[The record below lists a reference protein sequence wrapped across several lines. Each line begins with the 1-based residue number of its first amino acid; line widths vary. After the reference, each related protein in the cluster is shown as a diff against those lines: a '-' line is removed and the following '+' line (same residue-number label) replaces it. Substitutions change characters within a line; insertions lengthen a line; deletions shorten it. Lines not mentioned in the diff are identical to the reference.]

1 MEYISRLPNVDKTC
15 FKNVS
20 QSIETLVHEDIHDL
34 SFVFMQ
40 EGYIVLSITDL
51 LILFQVEEKMRVD
64 HERKSI
70 KMKHMDVRGSE
81 SHKVEAARTL
91 VRSLSTKIK
100 VAIQVV
106 DKISMRIN
114 RLRDEELW
122 PQLHDFIQGYL
133 YSKMPYL
140 HTWWISLSYLITDLC
155 LLLSYYSIW

>member
-1 MEYISRLPNVDKTC
+1 MIFLCVHARGLYC
-15 FKNVS
+15 
-20 QSIETLVHEDIHDL
+20 SINN
-34 SFVFMQ
+34 
-40 EGYIVLSITDL
+40 VLSIADL

-64 HERKSI
+64 HERKSK

-133 YSKMPYL
+133 YSNAIFAYL
-140 HTWWISLSYLITDLC
+140 LDISFYLIVTNLC
-155 LLLSYYSIW
+155 LLLSYLYIYLAAKWLGTDIISKYKYILF